1 MLLKVYSKFFIDSLH
16 GRRICRAFWDYY
28 KVTGAIDDSI
38 YLKTINQEASEI
50 GGPGEAEFSM
60 LRLKDIARF
69 VLTSNI
75 IRAKKI
81 TLYFVKKKI
90 KNCYQS

>member
-69 VLTSNI
+69 VLKSNN
-75 IRAKKI
+75 
-81 TLYFVKKKI
+81 I
-90 KNCYQS
+90 KMSTFL